1 MTLSARTKS
10 ILIGAVCL
18 AVISGGYAYARRGR
32 EPAYD
37 FIIAEKKDLIQEVSV
52 TGRVRPVHEVELAFE
67 RGGKVAR
74 VNAQVGDQ
82 VGAGQILASLSNLD
96 LAAELKRARAGV
108 ESAKAQLW
116 QYQAARENQ
125 QAKLD
130 ELKRGSRPE
139 ELRVYQA
146 KVDNARLAVTD
157 ALESMIDSVRDAYT
171 KADDAV
177 RNKSDQVFDFPR
189 SSAPQLKFQTSQQT
203 EIDLEAKRVE
213 SERNLLAWQISLAS
227 ISAPDAANHRA
238 AAKVYLDEIKAFLDL
253 ASLTVNQLNPTITL
267 TQAAIDGWKAD
278 VAAARNNVNAALAN
292 LTAAET
298 KRRDAAAALTVADR
312 ELSLQQSGSPPEA
325 ILAQAAAV
333 RQAEANIAY
342 QAAQVQQAE
351 ASVQSVQAQLDQT
364 VIRAPF
370 AGVVTKQ
377 EAKVGAIVSMNTPV
391 ITLISAAIYEISANV
406 PEVDIARLAIGNVGR
421 VTLDAYASEVVF
433 EVKVTA
439 IDPAETM
446 IDGVATYKVTF
457 QFTAGD
463 ERIKSGLTANLDIL
477 AERRAGVIVL
487 PQRAVIVRLGQK
499 TVRILDGQT
508 VREAPVETGLR
519 GSDGNIE
526 IVSGVAEG
534 EKVVVS
540 EVSE

>member
-1 MTLSARTKS
+1 MFITTKR
-10 ILIGAVCL
+10 IFIGA
-18 AVISGGYAYARRGR
+18 AVLGVMVGIYAYARRDK
-32 EPAYD
+32 EPTYD

-52 TGRVRPVHEVELAFE
+52 TGRVKPAQEVELAFE

-74 VNAQVGDQ
+74 VNAQAGDQ
-82 VGAGQILASLSNLD
+82 AEAGQILASLSNFD
-96 LAAELKRARAGV
+96 LTAELNRAQAGV
-108 ESAKAQLW
+108 ASAKAQLW

-130 ELKRGSRPE
+130 ELKRGPRPE
-139 ELRVYQA
+139 ELRVYQT
-146 KVDNARLAVTD
+146 KVDNAMMAVTD

-203 EIDLEAKRVE
+203 EIDLEAKRVA
-213 SERNLLAWQISLAS
+213 SERNLIAWEISLAS
-227 ISAPDAANHRA
+227 ISVSGASNHRA
-238 AAKVYLDEIKAFLDL
+238 AAKMQVDEIKAFLDL
-253 ASLTVNQLNPTITL
+253 ASLAVNQLNPTITL

-278 VAAARNNVNAALAN
+278 VAAARNNINAALAN

-298 KRRDAAAALTVADR
+298 KRRDAEAALAVADR
-312 ELSLQQSGSPPEA
+312 ELSLKQSGSAPEA

-342 QAAQVQQAE
+342 QTAQVQQAE
-351 ASVQSVQAQLDQT
+351 ASVQSAQAQLGQT

-377 EAKVGAIVSMNTPV
+377 AAKVGAIVSANTPV
-391 ITLISAAIYEISANV
+391 ITLISPTAYEIEAHV
-406 PEVDIARLAIGNVGR
+406 PEVDIAKLAIGNLGR
-421 VTLDAYASEVVF
+421 VTLDAYASDVVF
-433 EVKVTA
+433 EVKVVA

-457 QFTAGD
+457 QFMAGD
-463 ERIKSGLTANLDIL
+463 ERIKSGLTANLDVL
-477 AERRAGVIVL
+477 TEQRAGVIAV
-487 PQRAVIVRLGQK
+487 PQRAVIVRAGQK
-499 TVRILDGQT
+499 TVRILDGKT
-508 VREAPVETGLR
+508 VREAVVEMGLR

-534 EKVVVS
+534 EKVVV
-540 EVSE
+540 EFE